1 MSNISIIIPCYNES
15 KNLNE
20 LFEQIISLNSNIEFI
35 IIENGSLDDS
45 KDILNNLTIPQNIKL
60 IFKKK
65 NQGYGAGIKYGFKFI
80 NKSNYIGWMHGD
92 LQQPINVLDKLF
104 PIINSNKYNAIKGI
118 RKNRGFVSMFFT
130 IGMSFVMTLLFLK
143 LHKDVA
149 GQPNIISKKYF
160 HLIDSAPNDFAFDF
174 YIYNKILMKNESFY
188 RFKTIFLPRKFGES
202 SWDRGIYSKIKH
214 SIRTLKYLLTLRF
227 F

>member
-1 MSNISIIIPCYNES
+1 MPISQIRIIWPYCKNDKMSKMSNGA
-15 KNLNE
+15 
-20 LFEQIISLNSNIEFI
+20 NSN
-35 IIENGSLDDS
+35 
-45 KDILNNLTIPQNIKL
+45 
-60 IFKKK
+60 
-65 NQGYGAGIKYGFKFI
+65 AR
-80 NKSNYIGWMHGD
+80 
-92 LQQPINVLDKLF
+92 VL
-104 PIINSNKYNAIKGI
+104 

-202 SWDRGIYSKIKH
+202 SWDKGISSKIKH